1 MLAAVAGYAIRG
13 GDSGGGGA
21 TTVAA
26 GQAPAVYREAGDAR
40 ATPATLRLAN
50 VDQMPGDKVLEAWV
64 QRDGEVESV
73 PAASSSPTATG
84 GRPR

>member
-13 GDSGGGGA
+13 GDSGGGDA

-26 GQAPAVYREAGDAR
+26 GKPPAVTAKLVMEGDS
-40 ATPATLRLAN
+40 ATLRLAN
-50 VDQMPGDKVLEAWV
+50 VDAMPSDRVLEAWV
-64 QRDGEVESV
+64 QRDGEVEPV
-73 PAASSSPTATG
+73 PAASSSPIAPG